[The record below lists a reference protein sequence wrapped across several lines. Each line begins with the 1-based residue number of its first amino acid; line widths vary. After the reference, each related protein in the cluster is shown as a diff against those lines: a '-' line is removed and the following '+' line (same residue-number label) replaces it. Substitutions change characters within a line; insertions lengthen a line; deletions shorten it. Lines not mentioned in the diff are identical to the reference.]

1 MNSRGDKVLVW
12 DWPVRVMHWGLVVA
26 VFGAWLTRELEGDW
40 FAWHVRCGYAVIV
53 IACVRLVW
61 GFVGTRHARF
71 SNFVRGPKTVL
82 HDLRALVQRDAEGN
96 VGHTPAG
103 AWMIVT
109 LLAMLLAQGLTGL
122 FSNDQVYQTGPL
134 FGYVTGETSDRLTT
148 LHKQIFDVLWIAI
161 LIHVLAAFF
170 YLLVKRRNLIAPM
183 FSGKKSRSD
192 VPVGEEIEAS
202 RGVIA
207 IVIAAV
213 IITALIVLVQTAP
226 EAFLFGF

>member
-1 MNSRGDKVLVW
+1 MNSHDDKVLVW

-26 VFGAWLTRELEGDW
+26 VVGAWLTRELEGDW

-103 AWMIVT
+103 AWMIVA

-170 YLLVKRRNLIAPM
+170 YVLVKRRNLIAPM
-183 FSGKKSRSD
+183 LSGKKSRSD
-192 VPVGEEIEAS
+192 VPVGEEIETS
-202 RGVIA
+202 RGVFA

-213 IITALIVLVQTAP
+213 VITALIVLVQTAP

>member
-103 AWMIVT
+103 AWMIVA

-192 VPVGEEIEAS
+192 VPAGEEIETS
-202 RGVIA
+202 RGIFAV
-207 IVIAAV
+207 VIAAV
-213 IITALIVLVQTAP
+213 VITALVVLVQTAP

>member
-1 MNSRGDKVLVW
+1 MNSHDDKVLVW

-103 AWMIVT
+103 AWMIVA

-170 YLLVKRRNLIAPM
+170 YLLVKRRNLIVPM

-192 VPVGEEIEAS
+192 VPAGEEIETS
-202 RGVIA
+202 RGIFAV
-207 IVIAAV
+207 VIAAV
-213 IITALIVLVQTAP
+213 VITALVVLVQTAP

>member
-1 MNSRGDKVLVW
+1 MNLYDDKVLVW

-71 SNFVRGPKTVL
+71 GNFVRGPTAVL
-82 HDLRALVQRDAEGN
+82 RDLRAILRRDSEGSA
-96 VGHTPAG
+96 GHTPAG
-103 AWMIVT
+103 AWMIVA

-170 YLLVKRRNLIAPM
+170 YLLVKRRNLIVPM

-192 VPVGEEIEAS
+192 VPQGEEIETS
-202 RGVIA
+202 RGIVA
-207 IVIAAV
+207 IVITAV
-213 IITALIVLVQTAP
+213 VITALVVLVQTAP

>member
-1 MNSRGDKVLVW
+1 MSSNDDKVLVW

-53 IACVRLVW
+53 IVVVRLVW
-61 GFVGTRHARF
+61 GFIGTRHARF
-71 SNFVRGPKTVL
+71 ADFVRGPQAVL
-82 HDLRALVQRDAEGN
+82 GDLRALWKRDAEGS

-103 AWMIVT
+103 AWMIVA
-109 LLAMLLAQGLTGL
+109 LLGMLLAQGLTGL

-161 LIHVLAAFF
+161 LIHVLAVFS
-170 YLLVKRRNLIAPM
+170 YLIVKRRNLIASM
-183 FSGKKSRSD
+183 FSGKKLRKH
-192 VPVGEEIEAS
+192 VPPGQEIHS
-202 RGVIA
+202 SQGVVAIA
-207 IVIAAV
+207 IAVVVVAALV
-213 IITALIVLVQTAP
+213 VLVQTAP

>member
-1 MNSRGDKVLVW
+1 MSSNDDKVLVW

-53 IACVRLVW
+53 IVVVRLVW
-61 GFVGTRHARF
+61 GFIGTRHARF
-71 SNFVRGPKTVL
+71 ADFVRGPQAVL
-82 HDLRALVQRDAEGN
+82 GDLRALWKRDAEGS

-103 AWMIVT
+103 AWMIVA
-109 LLAMLLAQGLTGL
+109 LLGMLLAQGLTGL

-161 LIHVLAAFF
+161 LIHVLAVFF
-170 YLLVKRRNLIAPM
+170 YLIVKRRNLIASM
-183 FSGKKSRSD
+183 FSGKKLRKH
-192 VPVGEEIEAS
+192 VPPGEEIHSS
-202 RGVIA
+202 RGVLAISIA
-207 IVIAAV
+207 LVVVAALV
-213 IITALIVLVQTAP
+213 VLVQTAP

>member
-1 MNSRGDKVLVW
+1 MSSSDDKVLVW

-53 IACVRLVW
+53 IAVVRLVW
-61 GFVGTRHARF
+61 GVVGTRYARF
-71 SNFVRGPKTVL
+71 VNFVRGPKAVL
-82 HDLRALVQRDAEGN
+82 ADLRALSKRDADGS

-103 AWMIVT
+103 AWMIVA
-109 LLAMLLAQGLTGL
+109 LLGMLLAQGLTGL

-134 FGYVTGETSDRLTT
+134 FGYVTGEMSDRLTT

-170 YLLVKRRNLIAPM
+170 YLFVKRRNLIVPM
-183 FSGKKSRSD
+183 FSGKKSHND
-192 VPVGEEIEAS
+192 VSAGEEIRAS
-202 RGVIA
+202 RGVVAIA
-207 IVIAAV
+207 IAVVVIAALV
-213 IITALIVLVQTAP
+213 VLVQTAP

>member
-1 MNSRGDKVLVW
+1 MNSHDDKVLVW

-103 AWMIVT
+103 AWMIVA

-170 YLLVKRRNLIAPM
+170 YLLVKRRNLIVPM

-192 VPVGEEIEAS
+192 VPVGEEIETS
-202 RGVIA
+202 RGVVA

-213 IITALIVLVQTAP
+213 VITALIVLVQTAP